1 MKTDEDELTFVT
13 KHYQEGRLDEKKAWR
28 RLRQQFPHPRKRLAT
43 MAAASLIACAVAAG
57 LLTGYVHFRR
67 TATQDTTVTKTTGSI
82 APTGQT
88 DSTKVFRYENTPITK
103 VLREL
108 SAYYRIPLE
117 ANDTTRRVTGEIEAA
132 SLEEVIDV
140 LEKTLDLKITAR

>member
-1 MKTDEDELTFVT
+1 MRTDEDELRFVT

-28 RLRQQFPHPRKRLAT
+28 RLQQQLPHPRKRLAT
-43 MAAASLIACAVAAG
+43 MAAASLIACAVVAG

-67 TATQDTTVTKTTGSI
+67 TATQDTTVTKTTDSI
-82 APTGQT
+82 APTEQT
-88 DSTKVFRYENTPITK
+88 DSTKVFRYENTPITE

-108 SAYYRIPLE
+108 SAYYRTPLE

-132 SLEEVIDV
+132 SLEELTEV
-140 LEKTLDLKITAR
+140 LEKTLDLKITAG

>member
-1 MKTDEDELTFVT
+1 MRTDDDELIFVT

-28 RLRQQFPHPRKRLAT
+28 RLRQKFPHPRKRLAT
-43 MAAASLIACAVAAG
+43 MTAASLIACAVVAG

-82 APTGQT
+82 APTEQT
-88 DSTKVFRYENTPITK
+88 DSTKVFRYENTPITE

-108 SAYYRIPLE
+108 SAYYRTPLE

-140 LEKTLDLKITAR
+140 LEKTLDLKITSR

>member
-1 MKTDEDELTFVT
+1 MRTDDDELTFVT
-13 KHYQEGRLDEKKAWR
+13 KHYQEGQLDEKKAWR
-28 RLRQQFPHPRKRLAT
+28 RLRQQLPHPRKRLAT
-43 MAAASLIACAVAAG
+43 MAAASLIACVVVAG

-67 TATQDTTVTKTTGSI
+67 TATQGTTVTKTTGSI
-82 APTGQT
+82 APTEQT
-88 DSTKVFRYENTPITK
+88 DSTKVFRYENTPITE